1 MKHKNLSQSLPLSIV
16 IFLMCVICLLGC
28 RKEQEWHAFHYDSM
42 RTSSQ
47 PKSTA
52 LSDPAKVPNLAV
64 RWTWTAP
71 APGPG
76 GNAGF
81 RASPVVND
89 NIVYIGNGNGFFYAL
104 NGDTGALLWQ
114 YPPAGSP
121 ALVTQFQCNPSSYG
135 IASSASITDINGT
148 DAVIFAAPDQSIG
161 MHLGDG
167 RLFALNA
174 KTGAEIWKSPLIAR
188 LTGLTSGSK
197 TEFHENIGYSS
208 PVVFN
213 NHVYVGIG
221 DQCDN
226 PIQKGRVVAVRLDT
240 GAIDP
245 AFSYCSTGTCG
256 DATRGGG
263 VWSPVSGAGQN
274 VYMTTGNTKSGSPTE
289 PSPNNGLSMIKLD
302 QNSGAI
308 IWKFQP
314 VPWILDGDP
323 DWSAG
328 ATIMS
333 TSCGKVVISTMKDG
347 WTHALDDGPTVPGPP
362 SRRWTFPPATIPFTP
377 GDGTTHGDT
386 RYMRG
391 GAAWGDVYIA
401 MNGGLN
407 LTVSGVLGGYRRLHA
422 FNVCA
427 AEADRLRWLIDVPGT
442 SPPNPFQRYYLGH
455 PTVTNGIVYVGTD
468 LGHLVVIA
476 DPSLVPA
483 AGFRCSNP
491 DVTNANC
498 IASGYKFVPQPAV
511 LKDIPLSGRMVYNEP
526 ALANGRVYIATE
538 GNNVYMLSP

>member
-1 MKHKNLSQSLPLSIV
+1 MQQDHLLQSTPLRIA
-16 IFLMCVICLLGC
+16 IFLSVVCFTACK
-28 RKEQEWHAFHYDSM
+28 KEQEWHSFHYNSM

-47 PKSTA
+47 PNSTA
-52 LSDPAKVPNLAV
+52 LSDPARVPSLAV

-71 APGPG
+71 PPGPG

-89 NIVYIGNGNGFFYAL
+89 NIVYIGNGNGYFYAL
-104 NGDTGALLWQ
+104 NGDTGALRWQ
-114 YPPAGSP
+114 YPPASSP

-135 IASSASITDINGT
+135 IASSATITDINGT

-161 MHLGDG
+161 MHLGDS

-174 KTGAEIWKSPLIAR
+174 KTGAEIWKSPVIAR

-213 NHVYVGIG
+213 HHVYVGIG

-226 PIQKGRVVAVRLDT
+226 PIQKGRVVAVHLDT
-240 GAIDP
+240 GAIDA

-256 DATRGGG
+256 DSTRGGG
-263 VWSPVSGAGQN
+263 VWSPVSGAGQS
-274 VYMTTGNTKSGSPTE
+274 VYMTTGNTKAGAPAE

-314 VPWILDGDP
+314 VPWVLAGDP

-328 ATIMS
+328 ASIMS
-333 TSCGKVVISTMKDG
+333 ASCGAVVISTMKDG

-391 GAAWGDVYIA
+391 GASWGDVYIT

-442 SPPNPFQRYYLGH
+442 SPPNPSQRYYLGH

-526 ALANGRVYIATE
+526 ALANGRVYVATE

>member
-1 MKHKNLSQSLPLSIV
+1 MKHKDLSRSMPLSIV
-16 IFLMCVICLLGC
+16 IFLMCLICLSGC
-28 RKEQEWHAFHYDSM
+28 RKEQEWHAFHYNSM

-47 PKSTA
+47 PTSTA

-121 ALVTQFQCNPSSYG
+121 ALVTQFKCNPSSFG
-135 IASSASITDINGT
+135 IASSATINDINGT

-161 MHLGDG
+161 MHLGDS

-174 KTGAEIWKSPLIAR
+174 KTGAEIWKSPVIAR
-188 LTGLTSGSK
+188 LTGLNGGSK
-197 TEFHENIGYSS
+197 SEFHENIGYSS

-240 GAIDP
+240 GAIDG
-245 AFSYCSTGTCG
+245 AFTYCSTGTCA
-256 DATRGGG
+256 DSTRGGG
-263 VWSPVSGAGQN
+263 VWSPVAGAGQN
-274 VYMTTGNTKSGSPTE
+274 VYITTGNVKSGDPTE

-314 VPWILDGDP
+314 VPWVLDGDP

-333 TSCGKVVISTMKDG
+333 TSCGTVVISTMKDG
-347 WTHALDDGPTVPGPP
+347 WTHALDDGPAVPGPP
-362 SRRWTFPPATIPFTP
+362 SRRWSFPPATIPFTP
-377 GDGTTHGDT
+377 GDGTSHGDT

-407 LTVSGVLGGYRRLHA
+407 LTISGVTGGYKRLHA

-427 AEADRLRWLIDVPGT
+427 AEADRLRWLIDVPNASGAT
-442 SPPNPFQRYYLGH
+442 YSLGH
-455 PTVTNGIVYVGTD
+455 PTITNGIVYVGTD
-468 LGHLVVIA
+468 MGHLVAIA
-476 DPSLVPA
+476 DPSLVPP

-491 DVTNANC
+491 DVPNAIC
-498 IASGYKFVPQPAV
+498 VASGYKFVPQPAV

-526 ALANGRVYIATE
+526 ALANGRVYVATE

>member
-1 MKHKNLSQSLPLSIV
+1 
-16 IFLMCVICLLGC
+16 
-28 RKEQEWHAFHYDSM
+28 M

-47 PKSTA
+47 PNSTA
-52 LSDPAKVPNLAV
+52 LSDPVKVPNLAV

-81 RASPVVND
+81 RASPVIND

-104 NGDTGALLWQ
+104 NGDNGALLWQ
-114 YPPAGSP
+114 YPPPGSP
-121 ALVTQFQCNPSSYG
+121 ALVTQFKCNPSSFG
-135 IASSASITDINGT
+135 IASSATITDINGT

-161 MHLGDG
+161 MHLGDS

-174 KTGAEIWKSPLIAR
+174 KTGAEIWKSPVIAR
-188 LTGLTSGSK
+188 LTGLNSGSK

-240 GAIDP
+240 GAIDG
-245 AFSYCSTGTCG
+245 AFTYCSTGTCA
-256 DATRGGG
+256 DSTRGGG
-263 VWSPVSGAGQN
+263 VWSPVAGAGQN
-274 VYMTTGNTKSGSPTE
+274 VYITTGNVKSGDPTE

-314 VPWILDGDP
+314 VPWVLDGDP

-333 TSCGKVVISTMKDG
+333 TSCGTVVISTMKDG
-347 WTHALDDGPTVPGPP
+347 WTHALNDGPDVPGPP
-362 SRRWTFPPATIPFTP
+362 
-377 GDGTTHGDT
+377 
-386 RYMRG
+386 
-391 GAAWGDVYIA
+391 
-401 MNGGLN
+401 
-407 LTVSGVLGGYRRLHA
+407 
-422 FNVCA
+422 
-427 AEADRLRWLIDVPGT
+427 
-442 SPPNPFQRYYLGH
+442 
-455 PTVTNGIVYVGTD
+455 
-468 LGHLVVIA
+468 
-476 DPSLVPA
+476 
-483 AGFRCSNP
+483 
-491 DVTNANC
+491 
-498 IASGYKFVPQPAV
+498 
-511 LKDIPLSGRMVYNEP
+511 
-526 ALANGRVYIATE
+526 
-538 GNNVYMLSP
+538 

>member
-1 MKHKNLSQSLPLSIV
+1 MKYKDFLHSMLPGIV
-16 IFLMCVICLLGC
+16 IFLLICLSGC
-28 RKEQEWHAFHYDSM
+28 RKEQEWHAYHYDSH

-47 PKSTA
+47 PNSTA
-52 LSDPAKVPNLAV
+52 LSDPAKVPSLAV

-76 GNAGF
+76 GNSGF
-81 RASPVVND
+81 RASPVIND
-89 NIVYIGNGNGFFYAL
+89 NIVYIGNGNGRFYAL
-104 NGDTGALLWQ
+104 NGDTGAVLWQ
-114 YPPAGSP
+114 YPAASSP
-121 ALVTQFQCNPSSYG
+121 ALVTQFKCNPSSFG
-135 IASSASITDINGT
+135 IASSAAITDINGT

-161 MHLGDG
+161 MHLGDS

-174 KTGAEIWKSPLIAR
+174 KTGAEIWKSPVIAR
-188 LTGLTSGSK
+188 LTGLTSGNK
-197 TEFHENIGYSS
+197 AEFHENIGYSS
-208 PVVFN
+208 PVVFEG
-213 NHVYVGIG
+213 HVYVGVA

-240 GAIDP
+240 GAIDG
-245 AFSYCSTGTCG
+245 AFTYCSTGTCA
-256 DATRGGG
+256 DSTRGGG
-263 VWSPVSGAGQN
+263 VWAPVAGAGESL
-274 VYMTTGNTKSGSPTE
+274 YITTGNTKSGDPTE

-302 QNSGAI
+302 HNSGGI

-314 VPWILDGDP
+314 VPWVLDGDP

-333 TSCGKVVISTMKDG
+333 TSCGTVVISTMKDG
-347 WTHALDDGPTVPGPP
+347 WTHALDDGPNTPGPP
-362 SRRWTFPPATIPFTP
+362 SRRWSFPPATIPFTP
-377 GDGTTHGDT
+377 ADGTFHGDT

-407 LTVSGVLGGYRRLHA
+407 LTVSGPTGGYKRLHA

-427 AEADRLRWLIDVPGT
+427 AAADRLRWLIDVPNASGAT
-442 SPPNPFQRYYLGH
+442 YSLGH

-468 LGHLVVIA
+468 TGHLIAIA
-476 DPSLVPA
+476 DPSLVPP

-491 DVTNANC
+491 DVPNAIC
-498 IASGYKFVPQPAV
+498 VASGYKFVPQPAV
-511 LKDIPLSGRMVYNEP
+511 LANVALAGRMVYNEP
-526 ALANGRVYIATE
+526 ALANGRVYVATD